1 MTAQRRAG
9 MVALKYSLLS
19 AARSLSLWRGTPANA
34 IVHETSPN
42 GQYTMRLYR
51 FLSIAAL
58 AAPALVS
65 AQAAPA
71 ATPAPEVGQMAP
83 DFTAAWADA
92 SGAKATPVK
101 LSNLRGKVVVLAFY
115 PKNRTSGC
123 TAELTKF
130 RDENAKLFGK
140 DVVVLPISADS
151 IPSHIS
157 WASDMKFP
165 FGLVSDPSMSTAELY
180 GSRMPGRAMAN
191 RTTFVIGKDGK
202 IAYRDMK
209 FNALSEETYASLAA
223 AVASAR

>member
-1 MTAQRRAG
+1 
-9 MVALKYSLLS
+9 
-19 AARSLSLWRGTPANA
+19 
-34 IVHETSPN
+34 
-42 GQYTMRLYR
+42 MRLSR

-65 AQAAPA
+65 AQATPA
-71 ATPAPEVGQMAP
+71 ATAPEVGQMAP

-115 PKNRTSGC
+115 PKDRTSGC

-165 FGLVSDPSMSTAELY
+165 FGLVSDPSLSTAELY

-202 IAYRDMK
+202 IVYRDMK
-209 FNALSEETYASLAA
+209 FNALSEETYASLAS